1 MRLAKIKNK
10 YMYKGD
16 NGEGHHHYLVFYNR
30 KEKRYNAIQL
40 THLYLKDKDR
50 FGGVK
55 KGFIKIEKFKE
66 FYVPS
71 GVKNEVIKHNVDGL
85 KIDLK
90 NKNVINISK
99 RYISKKQRTR
109 IMRFIN
115 KKKP

>member
-1 MRLAKIKNK
+1 MRLAKIINK

-16 NGEGHHHYLVFYNR
+16 DGEGHHHYLIFYNR

-40 THLYLKDKDR
+40 THLYLKDKKR
-50 FGGVK
+50 FTRVK
-55 KGFIKIEKFKE
+55 KGLLKIEKFKE
-66 FYVPS
+66 FDVPS
-71 GVKNEVIKHNVDGL
+71 GVKNKVFNHNADGL

-99 RYISKKQRTR
+99 RYISKKQKNR
-109 IMRFIN
+109 IMNFIN

>member
-16 NGEGHHHYLVFYNR
+16 NGDGCHHYLIFFNR

-40 THLYLKDKDR
+40 THLYLKDKNR
-50 FGGVK
+50 FSRVK
-55 KGFIKIEKFKE
+55 KGLLKIEKFKE
-66 FYVPS
+66 FDVPS
-71 GVKNEVIKHNVDGL
+71 GVKNEVINHNVNGL

-90 NKNVINISK
+90 NENVINISK

-109 IMRFIN
+109 IMSFIN